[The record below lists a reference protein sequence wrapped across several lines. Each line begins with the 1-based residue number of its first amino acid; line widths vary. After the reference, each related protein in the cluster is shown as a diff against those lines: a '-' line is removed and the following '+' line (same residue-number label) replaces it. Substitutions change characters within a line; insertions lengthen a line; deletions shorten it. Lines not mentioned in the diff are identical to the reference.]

1 MLSPEHRRAT
11 ALIAVSVAA
20 IALATLVALPDQ
32 AEMVALTSP
41 WCLVC
46 GAVGAVD
53 VVLNLALFFP
63 LGAALRLRGLR
74 LRTITGFCFALTLTL
89 ELVQGLIP
97 GRDPSLS
104 DVLTNTLGGTLGGAA
119 VAWAPHLIRPTR
131 GLAAALGAGWAALWL
146 AQTAAV
152 AALLDPALPRS
163 WYWGQLAPDL
173 AQFEQFDGQVLSG
186 AVGTTGLYIGRL
198 ARSTDVRAALLS
210 GEPLRATTTPGTFT
224 AGLAPIVSI
233 FDEEQREIALV
244 GRWGDDLVFRL
255 RTRTAD
261 FRLRAPAVRL
271 PGAFSG
277 AAGIVDASGHYH
289 PDSGTFVVAI
299 GPAARHWRLDP
310 QWGWGLLL
318 PFPYAHGPEST
329 WLTAGW
335 LILWMAVLGYWS
347 SAAGLG
353 AVLPAAAV
361 GATGLGPLPALL
373 GLSPAP
379 AWQWAAGAVGL
390 TIGAVLAI
398 RLARGAPPH
407 RKTA

>member
-1 MLSPEHRRAT
+1 MLPPQHRRAS
-11 ALIAVSVAA
+11 ALIAASVIA
-20 IALATLVALPDQ
+20 IAVATLVALPDQ
-32 AEMVALTSP
+32 VDTVALTSP

-53 VVLNLALFFP
+53 VILNLALFFP

-74 LRTITGFCFALTLTL
+74 LRSIAGLCFALSLTL

-104 DVLTNTLGGTLGGAA
+104 DVLTNSLGGTLGGAA
-119 VAWAPHLIRPTR
+119 VAWAPHLSHPTR
-131 GLAAALGAGWAALWL
+131 EVAAALAAVWAALWL

-152 AALLDPALPRS
+152 GALLQPALPRS

-173 AQFEQFDGQVLSG
+173 AQFEQFDGRVLSG
-186 AVGTTGLYIGRL
+186 AVGTAGLYIGRL
-198 ARSTDVRAALLS
+198 ARSTEIRAALLA
-210 GEPLRATTTPGTFT
+210 GEPLRATTTPGAFT

-233 FDEEQREIALV
+233 FDQEQREIALV
-244 GRWGDDLVFRL
+244 GRWGDDLVYRL

-271 PGAFSG
+271 TSAFG
-277 AAGIVDASGHYH
+277 GTAGVLDASGRYH
-289 PDSGTFVVAI
+289 PDSGAFVI
-299 GPAARHWRLDP
+299 SLDGRERHWRLDP

-318 PFPYAHGPEST
+318 PFAYAHGPESD

-335 LILWMAVLGYWS
+335 LVLWMAVLGFWS
-347 SAAGLG
+347 FAAGV
-353 AVLPAAAV
+353 AAIVPAAAV
-361 GATGLGPLPALL
+361 GAAGLGPVPALL

-379 AWQWAAGAVGL
+379 GWQWAAGAAGL
-390 TIGAVLAI
+390 TVGALLAT
-398 RLARGAPPH
+398 RRGRGAPP
-407 RKTA
+407 RRRTA